1 MPVGL
6 PELTG
11 SLNMGELLE
20 HYPGAR
26 RALFRNFH
34 IGGCSQCG
42 FSDDESLKVVCERN
56 EQIDLMPVFDA
67 IRKAHEDDEKLL
79 IDPSALKTWRSDNK
93 SHLLIDTRSREE
105 HEAVTIE
112 GSVLLN
118 QDLSTELI
126 NAAET
131 DVLPLV
137 FFDHQGRYVLD
148 TASYFIGHGRE
159 FVYCLQGGIDRWA
172 RDIDKN
178 MRRYHLE

>member
-1 MPVGL
+1 
-6 PELTG
+6 
-11 SLNMGELLE
+11 MGDLLE

-42 FSDDESLKVVCERN
+42 FSDDEALQTVCERN
-56 EQIDLMPVFDA
+56 EQSELPPVFEA
-67 IRKAHEDDEKLL
+67 ILKAHEDDEKLL
-79 IDPSALKTWRSDNK
+79 IEPPVLEAWRNESK
-93 SHLLIDTRSREE
+93 PHLLIDTRSREE

-112 GSVLLN
+112 GAVLLN

-126 NAAET
+126 NAT
-131 DVLPLV
+131 DNDELPLM

-159 FVYCLQGGIDRWA
+159 SVYCLQGGIDRWA
-172 RDIDKN
+172 RDIDKE
-178 MRRYHLE
+178 MPRYHLE